1 MPMGHVSDRWSTR
14 IRCQPMADT
23 MLPDL
28 TVPAGWLPLAFMLVM
43 GLAMLA
49 YVVLDGFDL
58 GVGVLLPLANDEE
71 KDLMIAS
78 IGPFWDANETWLVMG
93 VGILLVAFPLA
104 HGVVLSAL
112 YLPVSLML
120 IGLTLRGV
128 AFDFRVKAR
137 ADHKV
142 GWNRAFFAGSII
154 AAGSQGYMLGEL
166 VFGFELSLAAALFSL
181 FIGFCLASGYALL
194 GACWLIGKTTGALQ
208 KKAID
213 WARRSVA
220 LTATGVAGV
229 SIATPLLS
237 RSILEK
243 WFTIEN
249 LIVVWP
255 IPVITIVLFVVL
267 WRSLRRLPVRLAN
280 DNEYGVWVPFYTSV
294 GLFML
299 AFHGLAYSLFPW
311 LVIDQLTIWD
321 AAAAPASLMVIFV
334 GAAVVLPVVV
344 AYSIFVYRVFGGKA
358 TPLEYY

>member
-1 MPMGHVSDRWSTR
+1 
-14 IRCQPMADT
+14 MAE
-23 MLPDL
+23 LIPDL
-28 TVPAGWLPLAFMLVM
+28 STSAGWLPLAFMIMM

-58 GVGVLLPLANDEE
+58 GIGLLLPLASNDE

-128 AFDFRVKAR
+128 SFDFRVKAR
-137 ADHKV
+137 AEHKA
-142 GWNRAFFAGSII
+142 GWNRAFFVGSFI
-154 AAGSQGYMLGEL
+154 AAFAQGYMLGEL
-166 VFGFELSLAAALFSL
+166 VLGFEISL
-181 FIGFCLASGYALL
+181 FAFAFSCFIGLCLASGYSLL
-194 GACWLIGKTTGALQ
+194 GACWLAAKTEGELQ
-208 KKAID
+208 LKAIR
-213 WARRSVA
+213 WAKRSVA
-220 LTATGVAGV
+220 LTAFGVAAV
-229 SIATPLLS
+229 SVVTPLLS
-237 RSILEK
+237 SAIFAK
-243 WFTIEN
+243 WFTLEN

-255 IPVITIVLFVVL
+255 IPLITGVLFVVL
-267 WRSLRRLPVRLAN
+267 WRSLSRLPVRLAN
-280 DNEYGVWVPFYTSV
+280 NNEYGIWVPFYASV

-311 LVIDQLTIWD
+311 IVVDSMTIWD
-321 AAAAPASLMVIFV
+321 AAAAPESLMVIFV
-334 GAAVVLPVVV
+334 GAAIVLPVIV

-358 TPLEYY
+358 APLEYY